1 MEPVVVV
8 GAGIVGCAAAYY
20 LARAGVAATVVDA
33 GGIGGQ
39 ASTQTAGNLHFQL
52 SYHAM
57 RGTREE
63 FRHHTRVLPWNLDAD
78 VRWHELARESG
89 GRIGFTQEGG
99 VVIAEHRADA
109 DALREKARLEKVAG
123 FTTEYLDSTALQVT
137 VPEVT
142 REAVGGAWHAREGF
156 VNARTAVS
164 ELAHMATELG
174 ARFRLQSLVSAIAR
188 FAGGWRV
195 RLSTGET
202 FDAEQVIIAAG
213 AWTGRLAAMV
223 GAVVPVRCNPLTMSV
238 TGAATG
244 PIMSRLVMHASRPLS
259 IKQFASGNVM
269 IGGGRPS
276 RLLHFDDDPT
286 ALRMAPDFANVLA
299 SVEDAGRV
307 IPATGGLPV
316 IRSWQGLLA
325 TPDDELPIA
334 GPLAEAPGVVVSVG
348 GHTGYTL
355 GPTGGRIA
363 ADLVLGVDSPFDATG
378 FAPSRFG
385 AAA

>member
-1 MEPVVVV
+1 MEPVVVI

-20 LARAGVAATVVDA
+20 LAQAGVAATVLDA

-57 RGTREE
+57 KGTREE
-63 FRHHTRVLPWNLDAD
+63 FRHHTRVLPWNVDAD
-78 VRWHELARESG
+78 MRWHELARASR
-89 GRIGFTQEGG
+89 GRIGFTQQGG
-99 VVIAEHRADA
+99 VVIAEHPADA
-109 DALREKARLEKVAG
+109 DALRNKARLEQAAG
-123 FTTEYLDSTALQVT
+123 FATEYLDGAALASK

-142 REAVGGAWHAREGF
+142 RDAVGGAWHAREGF

-164 ELAHMATELG
+164 ELARMAAELS
-174 ARFRLQSLVSAIAR
+174 AQFRLQSLVIAITR
-188 FAGGWRV
+188 VAGGWRV
-195 RLSTGET
+195 RLATGET
-202 FDAEQVIIAAG
+202 FDAEQVIIAGG

-223 GAVVPVRCNPLTMSV
+223 GAVVPVRSSPLTMSV
-238 TGAATG
+238 TGAATA
-244 PIMSRLVMHASRPLS
+244 PIMTRLVMHASRPLS

-276 RLLHFDDDPT
+276 RLVRFEHDPT
-286 ALRMAPDFANVLA
+286 ALRLAPDFANLVA
-299 SVEDAGRV
+299 GVEDAGRV
-307 IPATGGLPV
+307 VPATGGLPV

-334 GPLAEAPGVVVSVG
+334 GTLAEAPGVIVSVG

-363 ADLVLGVDSPFDATG
+363 ADLVLGVDSPFDPAG
-378 FAPSRFG
+378 YAPSRFG